1 MKTIYIYS
9 SLLLV
14 IFFLLFFS
22 SDPVFAQYDD
32 EGGKTAIDRCGT
44 TKYNEQIEATF
55 PNVKALR
62 KEIEAQIKLYIEQ
75 HQGDSH
81 PMVTIPV
88 VVHIVH
94 KSHEQNIS
102 NQRVTEQINVLNA
115 DYRRRNADASST
127 PTAFASIASDL
138 RIEFCLA
145 TVDPQ
150 GNVTS
155 GITRTITN
163 VDAFSYLTDNVKYSS
178 AGGKDAWPRDKY
190 LNIWVCNL
198 APTTSGELLGY
209 ATFPG
214 GPADRDGVV
223 ISYKNFGFTAN
234 YQNGEGRVCTHEIG
248 HWLNLLHTWGD
259 SPGCSADD
267 LVVDTP
273 LQDIASSDCLFFPR
287 TDICSSS
294 SPGIMFMNFMDYSDD
309 ACRNMFTIGQSVRT
323 DATINVAR
331 SSLKTSTGCGPC
343 AINGPTNV
351 AINTTDYFS
360 CNLLVGYWSI
370 ANYGNA
376 SASIV
381 ATVDNHV
388 EVNSGGTGGHFV
400 LYYNI
405 GSTVMCSKHVFVND
419 PSPVELASFYSN
431 VSKNNSHLNWSTYTE
446 SNNSG
451 FEIQRFAIDQNMITL
466 GFVNG
471 AGNSTETK
479 SYAFEDRNLPS
490 GIYQYRLK
498 QIDFNGNFEYFELSE
513 AVTIGVPEK
522 FFLEQNYPNP
532 FNPVTSIV
540 YGIPEAGN
548 VKLKV
553 FDMSG
558 KEINALVNE
567 TKDAGYHTAK
577 FDASGLASGAYI
589 YRIESSGYISVK
601 KMVYLK

>member
-9 SLLLV
+9 SVLLV

-22 SDPVFAQYDD
+22 SDSVFAQYDD

-44 TKYNEQIEATF
+44 TEYNEQIEATF

-102 NQRVTEQINVLNA
+102 NQRVSEQINVLNA

-127 PTAFASIASDL
+127 PTAFTPIASDL

-145 TVDPQ
+145 TRDPL

-155 GITRTITN
+155 GITRTLTN
-163 VDAFSYLTDNVKYSS
+163 VNAFTVPTDYVKFSS
-178 AGGKDAWPRDKY
+178 TGGKDAWPRDKY

-198 APTTSGELLGY
+198 AGTVGGY
-209 ATFPG
+209 SSFPG
-214 GPADRDGVV
+214 DPADRDGVV

-234 YQNGEGRVCTHEIG
+234 YQFGEGRVCTHEVG
-248 HWLNLLHTWGD
+248 HWLSLLHTWGD

-267 LVVDTP
+267 LVSDTP
-273 LQDIASSDCLFFPR
+273 LQDNESNDCLFFPK
-287 TDICSSS
+287 TDICSPS

-309 ACRNMFTIGQSVRT
+309 ACKNLFTIGQSART
-323 DATINVAR
+323 DATINIAR

-351 AINTTDYFS
+351 AINTTDSFS
-360 CNLLVGYWSI
+360 CNLLVGNWSI

-381 ATVDNHV
+381 ASVANHV
-388 EVNSGGTGGHFV
+388 DVNSGGTGGHFV

-405 GSTVMCSKHVFVND
+405 GSAVMCSKHVFVND
-419 PSPVELASFYSN
+419 PSPVELTSFYSY
-431 VSKNNSHLNWSTYTE
+431 VSKNNSRLNWSTSSE

-451 FEIQRFAIDQNMITL
+451 FEIQRFAIDQNWTTL
-466 GFVNG
+466 GFVTG
-471 AGNSTETK
+471 SGNSTEPK

-490 GIYQYRLK
+490 GIYHYRIK

-532 FNPVTSIV
+532 FNPVTNIAFD
-540 YGIPEAGN
+540 IPKSSFA
-548 VKLKV
+548 VLRV
-553 FDMSG
+553 FDMLG
-558 KEINALVNE
+558 REVAMLVNE
-567 TKDAGYHTAK
+567 KLDAGSYVVD
-577 FDASGLASGAYI
+577 FDASNL
-589 YRIESSGYISVK
+589 SSGTYFYSLSTPNFYQTK
-601 KMVYLK
+601 KLTVIK